1 MAKPQCEFRRHII
14 GIILG
19 CYLGFLGRSNCVQW
33 LCSRIGD
40 IGYPPKFA
48 KIWLF
53 FGGLPFFTDQS
64 RKKGKSWDLIL
75 DIWDFGVPK
84 IQGY

>member
-14 GIILG
+14 GILMG
-19 CYLGFLGRSNCVQW
+19 CYLGFLGRSNKVCNGFVQE
-33 LCSRIGD
+33 LGISSQIC
-40 IGYPPKFA
+40 
-48 KIWLF
+48 KILVVLW
-53 FGGLPFFTDQS
+53 GSSFFTDQS

-75 DIWDFGVPK
+75 DILDFGVPK